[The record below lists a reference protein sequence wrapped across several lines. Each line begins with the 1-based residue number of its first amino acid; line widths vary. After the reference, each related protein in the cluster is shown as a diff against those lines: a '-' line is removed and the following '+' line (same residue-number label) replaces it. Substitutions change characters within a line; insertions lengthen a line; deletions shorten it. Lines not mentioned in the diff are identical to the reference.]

1 MKPRHLILCALALQS
16 AFAAPQT
23 ASMKPDEAIAHL
35 TELKRQYDV
44 LRGTEYREINKLDD
58 QALQL
63 GKELRELEREH
74 ERRIATE
81 RTLER
86 EVALRKQDFDYSVG
100 ILNQYAKSFAT
111 RLHPAENQIYT
122 GKIAGLEQK
131 AISAANDPAAET
143 NRRCDILALGIERL
157 GTVGGGAIFPGKGL
171 KNGSEAISGTF
182 LLAGPAVYFTAE
194 NASFE
199 GVSTYVD
206 SGTELPTVV
215 AIQDSGGRIRR
226 TITDAAGPLPLDG
239 SMGKALEVEAA
250 RDSIVDTIRKGGYV
264 GYAILGLG
272 AISLLIA
279 LFKALE
285 VTGFPVPNRSTI
297 NAILDDLLAG
307 RRAEALE
314 KASEISGMCGELVT
328 VGVQRFDDK
337 RRVLEE
343 ALFEKM
349 VIIKPRLD
357 RLLPFL
363 GLTAAAAPLMGLLGT
378 VLGIIKTFQAMAIY
392 GTGNAKSFSAGISEA
407 LITTAQGLIVAIP
420 ILVIHGILKSLVKAK
435 YGDVEGIAIA
445 LVNGTS
451 ERRSEIQSSEGE
463 SAADDDDMALAPS
476 AG

>member
-1 MKPRHLILCALALQS
+1 MKTRHLLLCALALQS
-16 AFAAPQT
+16 AAAEPQT
-23 ASMKPDEAIAHL
+23 ASLKPDEAAARLI
-35 TELKRQYDV
+35 ELQREYSD
-44 LRGTEYREINKLDD
+44 LRRTDYREINKLDD
-58 QALQL
+58 EALQL
-63 GKELRELEREH
+63 GKQLRILEAEH
-74 ERRIATE
+74 ERRVATE

-100 ILNQYAKSFAT
+100 VLGQYSKAFVT
-111 RLHPAENQIYT
+111 RLHPAENQLYS
-122 GKIAGLEQK
+122 GKIANIEQK
-131 AISAANDPAAET
+131 ALSANKDPVEET
-143 NRRCDILALGIERL
+143 NHRCDILALGIERL
-157 GTVGGGAIFPGKGL
+157 GAVGGGAIFPGKGL
-171 KNGSEAISGTF
+171 KNGSEAVSGTF
-182 LLAGPAVYFTAE
+182 LLAGPAVYFSAE

-215 AIQDSGGRIRR
+215 AIQGSGGGIRR
-226 TITDAAGPLPLDG
+226 TITDGSGALPLDG
-239 SMGKALEVEAA
+239 SMGKALEVAAA
-250 RDSIVDTIRKGGYV
+250 RDSIMDTIRKGGSV

-285 VTGFPVPNRSTI
+285 VMSFRVPNRSTI

-307 RRAEALE
+307 RREEARK
-314 KASEISGMCGELVT
+314 KAAKVPGICGELVVT
-328 VGVQRFDDK
+328 GVQRFEEK

-349 VIIKPRLD
+349 VIIKPRLE

-363 GLTAAAAPLMGLLGT
+363 GLTAAASPLMGLLGT

-435 YGDVEGIAIA
+435 YGDIEGIAIA

-451 ERRSEIQSSEGE
+451 ERRSDGKAGVDE
-463 SAADDDDMALAPS
+463 AAEDDDMSLAPA

>member
-1 MKPRHLILCALALQS
+1 MKPRHLFLSLLALPS
-16 AFAAPQT
+16 AWAAPQA
-23 ASMKPDEAIAHL
+23 ASMKPDEALAHL
-35 TELKRQYDV
+35 TELKRQYDD
-44 LRGTEYREINKLDD
+44 LRATEYREINKLDD

-63 GKELRELEREH
+63 GKQLRELEREH
-74 ERRIATE
+74 ERRIAAE

-86 EVALRKQDFDYSVG
+86 EAAARKTEFDYSVG
-100 ILNQYAKSFAT
+100 ILNQYAKAFAT
-111 RLHPAENQIYT
+111 RLHPAENQIFS
-122 GKIAGLEQK
+122 GKVAEIEQK
-131 AISAANDPAAET
+131 AISSSNDPIAET
-143 NRRCDILALGIERL
+143 NLRCDILALGIERL
-157 GTVGGGAIFPGKGL
+157 GSVGGGAIFPGKGL
-171 KNGSEAISGTF
+171 KNGSEAITGTF
-182 LLAGPAVYFTAE
+182 LLAGPAVYFSAE

-199 GVSTYVD
+199 GVSTFVD

-215 AIQDSGGRIRR
+215 AIQNSGGVIRR
-226 TITDAAGPLPLDG
+226 TIADGSGPLPLDG

-250 RDSIVDTIRKGGYV
+250 RDSIMDTIRKGGYV

-272 AISLLIA
+272 TISLLIA

-285 VTGFPVPNRSTI
+285 VTGFPVPNRSLI

-307 RRAEALE
+307 RRDEALK
-314 KASEISGMCGELVT
+314 KAAKVSGMCGDLVT
-328 VGVQRFDDK
+328 AGVERFDDK

-343 ALFEKM
+343 ALFEKL
-349 VIIKPRLD
+349 VVIKPRLD

-420 ILVIHGILKSLVKAK
+420 VLVIHGILKSLVKAK
-435 YGDVEGIAIA
+435 YGDIEGIAIA

-451 ERRSEIQSSEGE
+451 ERKNEGQFSEEGT
-463 SAADDDDMALAPS
+463 SPDDDDLKLS
-476 AG
+476 

>member
-1 MKPRHLILCALALQS
+1 MKPEE
-16 AFAAPQT
+16 AA
-23 ASMKPDEAIAHL
+23 AHL
-35 TELKRQYDV
+35 TELQRQYSD
-44 LRGTEYREINKLDD
+44 LRRTEYREINKLDD
-58 QALQL
+58 EALQL
-63 GKELRELEREH
+63 GKQLRELEREH
-74 ERRIATE
+74 ERRVATE

-100 ILNQYAKSFAT
+100 ILNQYAKAFTT
-111 RLHPAENQIYT
+111 RLHPAENQLYT
-122 GKIAGLEQK
+122 GKIAELDQK
-131 AISAANDPAAET
+131 AISASDDPSAET
-143 NRRCDILALGIERL
+143 SLRCDILALGIDRL

-171 KNGSEAISGTF
+171 KNGSEAVTGTF
-182 LLAGPAVYFTAE
+182 LLAGPAVYFAAE
-194 NASFE
+194 NAAFE

-215 AIQDSGGRIRR
+215 AIQNSGGAIRR
-226 TITDAAGPLPLDG
+226 TITDGAGPLPLDG

-250 RDSIVDTIRKGGYV
+250 RDSIVDTIKKGGYV

-279 LFKALE
+279 LFKAIE
-285 VTGFPVPNRSTI
+285 VTGFPVPNRSLI

-307 RRAEALE
+307 RREEAIE
-314 KASEISGMCGELVT
+314 KASEISGMCGELVVT
-328 VGVQRFDDK
+328 GVQRFDDK

-349 VIIKPRLD
+349 VVIKPRLD

-420 ILVIHGILKSLVKAK
+420 VLVIHGILKSLVKAK
-435 YGDVEGIAIA
+435 YGDIEGIAIA

-451 ERRSEIQSSEGE
+451 ERRSDKASVMEDERD
-463 SAADDDDMALAPS
+463 ADDDDMALSPT

>member
-1 MKPRHLILCALALQS
+1 MKKKHLLLCVLALDC
-16 AFAAPQT
+16 AAAAPQT
-23 ASMKPDEAIAHL
+23 ASLKPDEAAARLI
-35 TELKRQYDV
+35 ELQREYSD
-44 LRGTEYREINKLDD
+44 LRRTDYREINKLDD
-58 QALQL
+58 DALQL
-63 GKELRELEREH
+63 GKALRALEVEH
-74 ERRIATE
+74 ERRLATE

-100 ILNQYAKSFAT
+100 ILNQYSKAFVT
-111 RLHPAENQIYT
+111 RLHPAENQIYA
-122 GKIAGLEQK
+122 GKVADIEQR
-131 AISAANDPAAET
+131 ALSAAKDPVEET
-143 NRRCDILALGIERL
+143 NHRCDILALGIDRL

-171 KNGSEAISGTF
+171 KNGSEAVSGTF
-182 LLAGPAVYFTAE
+182 LLAGPSVYFAAE

-215 AIQDSGGRIRR
+215 AIQGSGGSIGR
-226 TITDAAGPLPLDG
+226 TIAAAAGPLPLDG
-239 SMGKALEVEAA
+239 SMGKALEVAAA
-250 RDSIVDTIRKGGYV
+250 RDSIMDTIRKGGYV

-272 AISLLIA
+272 AVSLLIA

-285 VTGFPVPNRSTI
+285 VLTFRVPNRSTI
-297 NAILDDLLAG
+297 NAILDDLIAG
-307 RRAEALE
+307 RREEARTKAAE
-314 KASEISGMCGELVT
+314 IPGICGGLVAT
-328 VGVQRFDDK
+328 GVQRFDEK

-349 VIIKPRLD
+349 VVIKPRLD

-435 YGDVEGIAIA
+435 YGEIEGIAIA

-451 ERRSEIQSSEGE
+451 ERRSDGKARIDE
-463 SAADDDDMALAPS
+463 AADDDDMKLAPV